1 MTEEIQVM
9 GSIARRMSNR
19 PHGLVGRIVQPFTLQ
34 LFIAVAVSQA
44 LGAGPRLPRVPGG
57 RVINLTG
64 VGYFDEP
71 SIAVNPINPSQL
83 VAAYQVPAHVAYSD
97 DGGAKWEMASGTAPS
112 NYRISGDVSVTYDN
126 HGRAFLCY
134 IAFDKLGTENYW
146 AHNATRNGVFVR
158 RSLDGG
164 RHWQSQAVPLLAHP
178 TEPGIPFEDKPYIVA
193 DDSQGPYAGNLYV
206 GWTHFTLSKS
216 VIYFSRSTDEGRS
229 WSAPAR
235 ISTVPGLPRDDN
247 GALEGFTGVAGPH
260 STLYVAWAD
269 GQGIVF
275 TSSRDGGRTFATP
288 RRVVATAPPYFK
300 VEDVSRSNGF
310 PILGMD
316 PNTGRLYVAWS
327 DYRNGDV
334 DVFVSTSAD
343 RGQTWG
349 PAVRVNSDPLHDGAD
364 QFFQWLA
371 VDPTSGAVNVIFYD
385 RRGDRHNRKAAI
397 TLARSTD
404 RGATFANYAWT
415 HRAFDAHDDFIGD
428 YTGLAA
434 YGGHVYG
441 VWTQEAGSGIFGLA
455 SGPPPA
461 DRAYRRTFVR
471 FGAADFGRAHKVG
484 SPAVR

>member
-1 MTEEIQVM
+1 MESMSRPVRP
-9 GSIARRMSNR
+9 GSRAT
-19 PHGLVGRIVQPFTLQ
+19 GTLGPFAMLLWVTVLTAE
-34 LFIAVAVSQA
+34 AV
-44 LGAGPRLPRVPGG
+44 GAGPKLPRAPGS

-71 SIAVNPINPSQL
+71 SIAVNPLNPLQL
-83 VAAYQVPAHVAYSD
+83 IVAYQVPAHVAYSE
-97 DGGAKWEMASGTAPS
+97 DGGAEWTAASRTAPS
-112 NYRISGDVSVTYDN
+112 NYRVSGDVSVTFDN

-146 AHNATRNGVFVR
+146 AHDATRNGVFVR

-164 RHWQSQAVPLLAHP
+164 RHWQRRAVPLLAHP
-178 TEPGIPFEDKPYIVA
+178 TQPGIPFEDKPYIVA
-193 DDSQGPYAGNLYV
+193 DNSHGPYAGNLYV

-216 VIYFSRSTDEGRS
+216 VIYFSRSTDGGET
-229 WSAPAR
+229 WSAPIQ
-235 ISTVPGLPRDDN
+235 ISKVAGLPRDDN

-269 GQGIVF
+269 AQGIVF
-275 TSSRDGGRTFATP
+275 TSSTDGGRSFATP
-288 RRVVATAPPYFK
+288 RRVIETAPPYFK

-316 PNTGRLYVAWS
+316 PRTGRLYAAWS

-334 DVFVSTSAD
+334 DVFVSTSTD

-349 PAVRVNSDPLHDGAD
+349 AAVRVNSDPLHDGAD

-371 VDPTSGAVNVIFYD
+371 VDPTSGAANVIFYD
-385 RRGDRHNRKAAI
+385 RRGDPRNRKATL

-404 RGATFANYAWT
+404 GGRTFANYAWT
-415 HRAFDAHDDFIGD
+415 HKAFDAHDDFIGD

-434 YGGHVYG
+434 YDNRVYG
-441 VWTQEAGSGIFGLA
+441 VWTEEAGGRFSRRG

-461 DRAYRRTFVR
+461 RRPYRRTRVR
-471 FGAADFGRAHKVG
+471 FGLAHF
-484 SPAVR
+484 R